1 MVSITVGLL
10 VGWIVGMYLP
20 WSIAMEYAPFS
31 SVAIMACLDAVFG
44 GWRSYLEGRYE
55 NVVFF
60 SGFFVNA
67 LIAALLVFIGSKLG
81 IDLYF
86 VALMTFGF
94 RIFTNSAV
102 IRRIW
107 LERRKRAS

>member
-1 MVSITVGLL
+1 MVAIGIGL
-10 VGWIVGMYLP
+10 VAGWLIGMYLP
-20 WSIAMEYAPFS
+20 WSITMEYAPFS

-44 GWRSYLEGRYE
+44 GWRSYLEGKYE

-60 SGFFVNA
+60 TGFFMNA
-67 LIAALLVFIGSKLG
+67 LIAAVLVFIGSKLG

-107 LERRKRAS
+107 LERRKHAS

>member
-1 MVSITVGLL
+1 MVAIGIGL
-10 VGWIVGMYLP
+10 VAGWLIGMYLP
-20 WSIAMEYAPFS
+20 WSITMEYAPFS

-44 GWRSYLEGRYE
+44 GWRSYLEGKYE

-60 SGFFVNA
+60 TGFFMNA
-67 LIAALLVFIGSKLG
+67 LIAAVLVFIGSKLG

-107 LERRKRAS
+107 MERRKHAS